1 MNGDRKGRLGRILKI
16 GGATLLGGTLLAVT
30 GGLAAPAIIGGIGAL
45 TAVGGTAGT
54 AAAGVAT
61 VAATTSGTAAL
72 ITLLGFG
79 GGGLAGFR
87 MAHRTGGMWPTMLVL
102 RTSGIAHVR
111 RVCLDCTQTLTPSS
125 SSSCPKR
132 LA

>member
-1 MNGDRKGRLGRILKI
+1 MPVP
-16 GGATLLGGTLLAVT
+16 GAPRPG
-30 GGLAAPAIIGGIGAL
+30 AP
-45 TAVGGTAGT
+45 GT

-102 RTSGIAHVR
+102 RTSDLMDIGLQVSVNESARTTAWIFSTFAPPPLEEFFPFFPILKTV
-111 RVCLDCTQTLTPSS
+111 Q
-125 SSSCPKR
+125 
-132 LA
+132 